1 MTGTN
6 HAMTGGVI
14 GLAIG
19 GPIAI
24 PFAFVAHFALDAMPH
39 LGYEEVEDRI
49 KNRNTLLKVIAVDGV
64 MGIIV
69 IGLAI
74 ASDVPWY
81 VYASMIACM
90 SPDFVWGYRFVF
102 EEKFG
107 KLKPG
112 PLSGLNKFH
121 SDIQTRESP
130 QGIFIEIA
138 WFVLMFFL
146 AYKLV

>member
-1 MTGTN
+1 VTGTN
-6 HAMTGGVI
+6 HAITGGVI

-19 GPIAI
+19 GPMAI
-24 PFAFVAHFALDAMPH
+24 PIAFVTHFVLDAMPH
-39 LGYEEVEDRI
+39 LGYEDVEDRI
-49 KNRNTLLKVIAVDGV
+49 KNRNLLLKVIAIDAI

-69 IGLAI
+69 ISFAVIKG
-74 ASDVPWY
+74 VPWY

-102 EEKFG
+102 EDKFG

-130 QGIFIEIA
+130 DGIWVEIGWFI
-138 WFVLMFFL
+138 LMFIL
-146 AYKLV
+146 AAYLA